1 MRSLGIR
8 WNKLRRRKSP
18 IVRDSSLLTITQL
31 IDLKC
36 GPGAAILPPE
46 VTRIHMDFAFKLN
59 NGHMGPKKFWKEILP
74 RIKYHNPAVPMIV
87 NRHNNNDRPPVM
99 TIYLRKP
106 DASPT
111 SDPAPVQ
118 PASSWAD
125 LSKATPPAADER
137 VVTIDMKNK
146 HSSAILEFFLAET
159 RALTI
164 APTKEEIEEIQS
176 LKVLKKESQI
186 SRARVLA
193 DRMAKKREEDMLK
206 RARAAGGLAEA
217 E

>member
-1 MRSLGIR
+1 
-8 WNKLRRRKSP
+8 
-18 IVRDSSLLTITQL
+18 
-31 IDLKC
+31 
-36 GPGAAILPPE
+36 
-46 VTRIHMDFAFKLN
+46 
-59 NGHMGPKKFWKEILP
+59 MGPKYVISRHRFWTEANGFVASRKFWKEILP
-74 RIKYHNPAVPMIV
+74 RIKYHNPSVPMIV
-87 NRHNNNDRPPVM
+87 NRHTNNERPPVM

-146 HSSAILEFFLAET
+146 HSSTILEFFLAET

-176 LKVLKKESQI
+176 LKVLKKESQV